1 MHFTKLRL
9 AGFKSFVEPTELL
22 IEPGLTGVVGPNGC
36 GKSNLVEALRW
47 VMGENR
53 VKQMRGGEMD
63 DVIFAGTTSRP
74 ARNLAEVALHID
86 NAGRTAPAAYNDQV
100 EFEVVRRI
108 ERGQGSAYR
117 VGGRDVR
124 ARDVQLLF
132 ADAASGSHS
141 PALVSQGRIGA
152 IIQAKP
158 TERRQLLEEAAGIT
172 GLHSRRHEA
181 ELKLKAAEQNLA
193 RLDDVLRT
201 LNDQLQALK
210 KQARQAARYR
220 SMSDLIR
227 RAEALSLHLSWTEA
241 TASRQTAAERLAAAE
256 TSVAEIA
263 GRAAHAA
270 TQLADA
276 QSALPDLRKAEAEA
290 AARLTRLGVAREQ
303 LDAEEQRINVALSDI
318 SARLA
323 QLAADMER
331 ERTQAADAE
340 AALARLAAERA
351 EIESTDIAAA
361 DQAREVES
369 ELNGVRTDVET
380 LDAELARATE
390 AVAKA
395 EAERASLAR
404 EIADLGE
411 RAQRLEARL
420 AEAKAERE
428 RLEAVATQFDPQ
440 LRAAEDKVAAG
451 EAALEAARAEA
462 EAVDGRLRAV
472 QEEEAGA
479 REALRTAEGDLA
491 RIDAEAAALTAVL
504 KGAASSQDYT
514 PVLDQITAVA
524 GYEAALGAALGDD
537 LTAPLDASAPVH
549 WSVIDVQGVPPALP
563 PGVEPLS
570 RYVTAP
576 PALARR
582 LAQIGVVETEVQGR
596 DLARLLVQGQRLV
609 SRDGALWRWDG
620 LTARAGAPSASATR
634 LAQRNRLDELTL
646 ARSTAAPVLDGA
658 RARYAAAQ
666 AATRD
671 AQAQERQAR
680 ETSRRLFAEVSAMRD
695 ARAALARQAAAEA
708 ARVAGLAEQIERLA
722 QDLADHE
729 TRRETASQKL
739 AALPDPSAAR
749 DKLVQDRAELGRRR
763 SRLVELESTHDRLA
777 REAEARMRRRAD
789 IANESTAWAARL
801 DAARRQIDQL
811 EERTAQAT
819 EEQTRLAARP
829 AEIATER
836 ATLFEKLNAAEVERQ
851 QAADALAVAETAVSG
866 ADRHLKD
873 VEIEHGAARE
883 ERVRCEAAVQQ
894 AEHDLTELA
903 ARIRERVDC
912 APEETL
918 AIGGLE
924 PGDELPGKEQIDAR
938 LERLVRERDTMGPVN
953 LRAEQEMQ
961 DVEGQVNGLQAEKDD
976 LVQAIA
982 RLRQGIASL
991 NREGRERLM
1000 AAFETV
1006 NKHFQELFV
1015 KLFGGGR
1022 AHLSLAHPAPPPPP
1036 ADAAGAVPGQGEGSP
1051 VPAEPA
1057 APHREDPLEA
1067 GLEVFA
1073 SPPGK
1078 KLQTLSLLSG
1088 GEQALTALA
1097 LLFAVFLTNPAPICV
1112 LDEVDAPLD
1121 DANVDRFCALLDHI
1135 SHSTGTR
1142 FIVVTH
1148 HRLTMARMD
1157 RLFGV
1162 TMAERGV
1169 SQLVSVDLRQAERMR
1184 ATAQL
1189 TA

>member
-1 MHFTKLRL
+1 MHFAKLRL
-9 AGFKSFVEPTELL
+9 SGFKSFVEATELA

-74 ARNLAEVALHID
+74 ARNLAEVALLVD
-86 NAGRTAPAAYNDQV
+86 NNSRKAPSAYNDQV

-158 TERRQLLEEAAGIT
+158 TDRRTLLEEAAGIT

-181 ELKLKAAEQNLA
+181 ELKLKAAEVNLS

-227 RAEALSLHLSWTEA
+227 RAEATSFHLAWTDA
-241 TASRQTAAERLAAAE
+241 VAACTTTAERFAATE
-256 TSVAEIA
+256 TAVAEIA

-270 TQLADA
+270 TELANA

-290 AARLTRLGVAREQ
+290 AARLTRLGLAREQ
-303 LDAEEQRINVALSDI
+303 LDAEEARVTAALAEI
-318 SARLA
+318 EARLR
-323 QLAADMER
+323 QLSADMER
-331 ERTQAADAE
+331 ERAQAADAE
-340 AALARLAAERA
+340 AALARLAAER
-351 EIESTDIAAA
+351 TDIEATDITAA
-361 DQAREVES
+361 DTAREVDA
-369 ELNGVRTDVET
+369 ELNTVRTDVET
-380 LDAELARATE
+380 LDGDLARATE

-395 EAERASLAR
+395 EAERAALAR
-404 EIADLGE
+404 EISELTE
-411 RAQRLEARL
+411 RAARLEARL
-420 AEAKAERE
+420 NETQAERA
-428 RLEAVATQFDPQ
+428 RLDAAAIEFDPQ
-440 LRAAEDKVAAG
+440 LREADERVAEV
-451 EAALEAARAEA
+451 EAALNAARGEADIAETQ
-462 EAVDGRLRAV
+462 LRAA
-472 QEEEAGA
+472 QEEETGA
-479 REALRTAEGDLA
+479 REALRTAEADLA
-491 RIDAEAAALTAVL
+491 RIEAEATAIDAVL
-504 KGAASSQDYT
+504 KSASSTHHHT
-514 PVLDQITAVA
+514 PVLDQITVTP
-524 GYEAALGAALGDD
+524 GYEAALGAALGED
-537 LTAPLDASAPVH
+537 LTAPLDADAPMH
-549 WSVIDVQGVPPALP
+549 WRVIDRADSGPSLP
-563 PGVEPLS
+563 SGVESLA

-576 PALARR
+576 AALARR
-582 LAQIGVVETEVQGR
+582 LAQIGVVDTDAQGV
-596 DLARLLVQGQRLV
+596 DAAPQLAQGQRLV
-609 SRDGALWRWDG
+609 SREGGLWRWDG
-620 LTARAGAPSASATR
+620 FIMRAGAPSASATR
-634 LAQRNRLDELTL
+634 LAQRNRLEVLILARVAATASAEGSRTRFAAAQGAGRDALTHDRAARDAAQRFYTELSARREARATL
-646 ARSTAAPVLDGA
+646 ARK
-658 RARYAAAQ
+658 
-666 AATRD
+666 
-671 AQAQERQAR
+671 
-680 ETSRRLFAEVSAMRD
+680 
-695 ARAALARQAAAEA
+695 AAAEA
-708 ARVAGLAEQIERLA
+708 ARIAGLAEQIERLA
-722 QDLADHE
+722 QDLADHDA
-729 TRRETASQKL
+729 RRTTATQTL
-739 AALPDPSAAR
+739 QGLLDPAEAR
-749 DKLVQDRAELGRRR
+749 AKLVQDRAELGRRR
-763 SRLVELESTHDRLA
+763 THLAELESTRDRLT
-777 REAEARMRRRAD
+777 REAEARTHRRAD
-789 IANESTAWAARL
+789 IATESQAWAGRL
-801 DAARRQIDQL
+801 DAARRQLDQL
-811 EERTAQAT
+811 AEREVQAT

-829 AEIATER
+829 AEIAQER
-836 ATLFEKLNAAEVERQ
+836 GALIDRLRDAEAARQEEADKLAA
-851 QAADALAVAETAVSG
+851 AETAVAE
-866 ADRHLKD
+866 ADRQLKA
-873 VEIEHGAARE
+873 VEAEHAAARE
-883 ERVRCEAAVQQ
+883 ERVRCEGALQQ
-894 AEHDLTELA
+894 AEHDREELT
-903 ARIRERVDC
+903 ARIRERIDC

-918 AIGGLE
+918 AIAGLE
-924 PGDELPGKEQIDAR
+924 PGDELPAKEQIATR

-953 LRAEQEMQ
+953 LRAEQEMEE
-961 DVEGQVNGLQAEKDD
+961 VEGQVNGLQTEKDD

-1000 AAFETV
+1000 VAFETV

-1022 AHLSLAHPAPPPPP
+1022 AYLSLVQPPPPP
-1036 ADAAGAVPGQGEGSP
+1036 PPPGTPEGAAAADGAAPAE
-1051 VPAEPA
+1051 VPAA
-1057 APHREDPLEA
+1057 HREDPLEA

-1078 KLQTLSLLSG
+1078 KLQNLSLLSG
-1088 GEQALTALA
+1088 GEQALTALS

-1135 SHSTGTR
+1135 SSTTGTR

-1184 ATAQL
+1184 ATA
-1189 TA
+1189 